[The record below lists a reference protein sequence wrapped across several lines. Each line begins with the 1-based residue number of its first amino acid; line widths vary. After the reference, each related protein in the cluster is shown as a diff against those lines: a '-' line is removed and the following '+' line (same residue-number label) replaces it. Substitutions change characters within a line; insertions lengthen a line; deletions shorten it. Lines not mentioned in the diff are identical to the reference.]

1 MSSFISAEYDSAN
14 NQIIDLAL
22 PSLFE
27 TTSSVVIQSTQNT
40 SANTGVFNIKN
51 NFSRA
56 RVAKLG
62 VATGSANMKVAVLG
76 DSTVAGIFAL
86 SSASPALNA
95 RAVAPPVVLAALS
108 NNILLPTNSDSFFGD
123 NNVAS
128 NGSTVAAYD
137 PRVTL
142 GTGWVAANAAT
153 VSLGGRML
161 SSGGVTGALSFLP
174 NGPVDTFD
182 IYYAKNAG
190 LGTFNISRT
199 GDVTSGN
206 ISSSGT
212 AGIGK
217 VTFTGTRDSINPV
230 NVNWVSAQ
238 VLIIGIVARD
248 STVKSIQVFN
258 WGWSSGKVSDW
269 VANTNAF
276 DHLPGLKLLAPDLTF
291 ISTGINEWFTAVSIP
306 TYTTNLG
313 ILIDAA
319 LLSGDVVVTTGFPT
333 AQATISLAIQAQY
346 IAAIRAVVAARP
358 GVMLNDTW
366 ARWRTYEDQNP
377 LGFYQSGSAIAALH
391 PTAAGYRESAQG
403 LAAILNAI

>member
-1 MSSFISAEYDSAN
+1 MSVFINTTVTGTDSPN
-14 NQIIDLAL
+14 GDT
-22 PSLFE
+22 SLL
-27 TTSSVVIQSTQNT
+27 TTQLDQNT
-40 SANTGVFNIKN
+40 SANIDSFRIPN
-51 NFSRA
+51 NFAHARA
-56 RVAKLG
+56 AKAAVAG
-62 VATGSANMKVAVLG
+62 GTANMKVAVLG

-86 SSASPALNA
+86 SSSSPALNA
-95 RAVAPPVVLAALS
+95 RAVAPPVVMAALS
-108 NNILLPTNSDSFFGD
+108 NNTILPTNSDSFFGD

-128 NGSTVAAYD
+128 NSSTVAAYD

-174 NGPVDTFD
+174 TGPVDTFD

-190 LGTFNISRT
+190 LGTFNVSRT
-199 GDVTSGN
+199 GDATSGN
-206 ISSSGT
+206 ISSSGA

-217 VTFTGTRDSINPV
+217 FTFTGARDSVNAV

-238 VLIIGIVARD
+238 VLIIGIVASD
-248 STVKSIQVFN
+248 STKKAVQIYN

-269 VANTNAF
+269 VANVNAF

-291 ISTGINEWFTAVSIP
+291 ISTGINEWFTSTNVA

-313 ILIDAA
+313 ILVDAA

-333 AQATISLAIQAQY
+333 AQATITLAVQAQY
-346 IAAIRAVVAARP
+346 IAAIQAVVAARP
-358 GVMLNDTW
+358 GVLLNDTW
-366 ARWRTYEDQNP
+366 SRWRTYEDQNAF
-377 LGFYQSGSAIAALH
+377 GFYQSGSAIAALH

-403 LAAILNAI
+403 FASIFNAI